1 MHRLSGVIELLD
13 GHSGRPA
20 LGAAP
25 RFRLNGAAIAPLPRA
40 QGRYVL
46 IDLPPGRYR
55 LEVDASAFLPYRS
68 EFEVKPESTLSDA
81 WLRCLLDPGPTYAY
95 PPQATLIR
103 GALDPAWAAAD
114 ISARYD
120 TARGRARHVR
130 TRCGPGGA
138 YALALSG
145 QLADPTAV
153 TLSFALADGR
163 ARELQLAVTPGRT
176 HRAAAPH

>member
-25 RFRLNGAAIAPLPRA
+25 RFRLNGAAIVPLPRA
-40 QGRYVL
+40 QGRHVL
-46 IDLPPGRYR
+46 IDLPPGHYR
-55 LEVDASAFLPYRS
+55 LEIDTPAFLPYRG
-68 EFEVKPESTLSDA
+68 EFELKAQSTLSDT
-81 WLRCLLDPGPTYAY
+81 WLRCMLDPGPAYDY

-103 GALDPAWAAAD
+103 GALDAPWAAAE

-130 TRCGPGGA
+130 TRCAPGGA
-138 YALALSG
+138 YALALPG

-176 HRAAAPH
+176 HRAGAPH